1 MAEQS
6 GRGIHFGSG
15 KPVKASIWNE
25 DRQPPSKVVDC
36 LFNPTDYTFAKRNEW
51 SSGSPTGGDIP
62 LVNFSSGGA
71 MNLEVQL
78 LFDTLTMLADG
89 SDTTPQDV
97 REYTEKVLDLMKI
110 DATTA
115 DSSKGTPG
123 RPPRVSFRWG
133 RFWSFKSV
141 ITSVNQNFTLFW
153 DDGRPI
159 RATLTASFQQVET
172 EGTYP
177 PQNPTSV
184 ARPEKVRTVLPGET
198 IDAIAFSEYGDSSRW
213 RAIADFNHLD
223 NPLRLRVGQ
232 QLALPPLR

>member
-25 DRQPPSKVVDC
+25 DRQPPEKVVDC
-36 LFNPTDYTFAKRNEW
+36 LFNPTDYTFVKRNDW
-51 SSGSPTGGDIP
+51 ASGSHTGGDIP

-71 MNLEVQL
+71 MTLEVRL
-78 LFDTLTMLADG
+78 LFDTLTQAVDA
-89 SDTTPQDV
+89 SDTPPADV
-97 REYTEKVLDLMKI
+97 RDYTEKVLDLMKI
-110 DATTA
+110 DSTTA
-115 DSSKGTPG
+115 DSSKSTPG

-141 ITSVNQNFTLFW
+141 ITSVSQNFTLFW

-159 RATLTASFQQVET
+159 RAMLSASFQQVES
-172 EGTYP
+172 EGTFP
-177 PQNPTSV
+177 PQNPTSI
-184 ARPEKVRTVLPGET
+184 ARPARVHTVLPGET
-198 IDAIAFSEYGDSSRW
+198 IDGIAFSEYRDSSRW
-213 RAIADFNHLD
+213 RVIANFNRLD

-232 QLALPPLR
+232 QLGLPPLG

>member
-1 MAEQS
+1 MPEQS
-6 GRGIHFGSG
+6 GHGIHFGSG

-25 DRQPPSKVVDC
+25 DRQPPAKVVDC

-51 SSGSPTGGDIP
+51 ASGSPTGGDVP

-78 LFDTLTMLADG
+78 LFDTLTMLSDG
-89 SDTTPQDV
+89 PDTTPQDV

-110 DATTA
+110 DPNTA
-115 DSSKGTPG
+115 DQSKGTPG

-141 ITSVNQNFTLFW
+141 LTSVSQNFTLFW

-159 RATLTASFQQVET
+159 RATLTASFQQVES

-177 PQNPTSV
+177 PQNPTSMG
-184 ARPEKVRTVLPGET
+184 RPQKVRTVLPGET
-198 IDAIAFSEYGDSSRW
+198 LDAIAFTEYGDASRW
-213 RAIADFNHLD
+213 RAIADFNRLD

-232 QLALPPLR
+232 QLGLPPLR